1 MSTDIA
7 SLEIVTYPAKVLRQ
21 KASAVA
27 EVTAEVRDVAE
38 RMLQLMH
45 KAEGVGL
52 AAPQV
57 GLRWRLFVAE
67 VDDDGKERLA
77 HSDPPSATP
86 GPLVFINPKI
96 VRLEGPPEPFEEGCL
111 SLKEI
116 RGEVLRPPVVTVQ
129 ALDEH
134 GKPFTARYGGLMA
147 RCVQHEIDHLDGVLI
162 LDRMTQISRMK
173 TRSAVRDLEKAAKK

>member
-1 MSTDIA
+1 MDVA

-21 KASAVA
+21 KASALGG
-27 EVTAEVRDVAE
+27 VTDEVRAVAK
-38 RMLQLMH
+38 RMLELMH

-57 GLRWRLFVAE
+57 GLGWRLFVAQ
-67 VDDDGKERLA
+67 VDDDGEERLA
-77 HSDPPSATP
+77 RSDPPSATA
-86 GPLVFINPKI
+86 GPLVFINPRI
-96 VRLEGPPEPFEEGCL
+96 VSLEGAPEPFEEGCL

-116 RGEVLRPPVVTVQ
+116 RGEVLRPPIVTVR
-129 ALDEH
+129 ALDEQ
-134 GKPFTARYGGLMA
+134 GAEFTARYGGLMA